1 MLAAGSLPNTGR
13 GLLDESELLDL
24 RTTLTARRVP
34 NLHTNLNRNAMTHVL
49 FIYALFMYACSDD
62 ALFNYY
68 MYACSD
74 DALFMY
80 ACSDDIPCMHV
91 YMYACM
97 HVCYFHD
104 AC

>member
-1 MLAAGSLPNTGR
+1 M
-13 GLLDESELLDL
+13 
-24 RTTLTARRVP
+24 
-34 NLHTNLNRNAMTHVL
+34 
-49 FIYALFMYACSDD
+49 YMYACSDD
-62 ALFNYY
+62 ALFNYYMYACSDDALY

-104 AC
+104 ACWVKLQFFLNAKHISLMHAKSNYNIFELRGNYGGINLTIF